1 MQGKRQGAAV
11 GGEVEAELNLEVAEL
26 DPAPA
31 EVDPAAA
38 ELDL

>member
-11 GGEVEAELNLEVAEL
+11 GGEVEAKLDLEV
-26 DPAPA
+26 A

-38 ELDL
+38 EVDWSG